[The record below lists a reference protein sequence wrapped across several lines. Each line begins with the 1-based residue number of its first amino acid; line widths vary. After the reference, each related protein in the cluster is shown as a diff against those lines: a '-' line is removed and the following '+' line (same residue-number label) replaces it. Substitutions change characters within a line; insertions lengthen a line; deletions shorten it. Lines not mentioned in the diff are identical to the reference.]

1 MDLDSLNF
9 PLFQKRF
16 RLLQDPLP
24 GPVTFAEKVKAV
36 DGIVM
41 VSPEYNGGYP
51 ASLKNAIDV
60 LYDEWKR
67 KPIGLCTVSAGAF
80 AGMNLITSLQFVLWK
95 IGAIVVPAMFPV
107 ANEQNSFDEN
117 GIASDQPG
125 TDKRAATFL
134 AELSWHMEA
143 AEKMRS

>member
-1 MDLDSLNF
+1 
-9 PLFQKRF
+9 
-16 RLLQDPLP
+16 
-24 GPVTFAEKVKAV
+24 
-36 DGIVM
+36 
-41 VSPEYNGGYP
+41 
-51 ASLKNAIDV
+51 
-60 LYDEWKR
+60 
-67 KPIGLCTVSAGAF
+67 
-80 AGMNLITSLQFVLWK
+80 MNLITSLQFVLWK

-107 ANEQNSFDEN
+107 ANVQNSFDEN